1 MGLKRKIQ
9 IKWGPVGGVRDWII
23 TRRARR
29 TQLKQS
35 FKLGTDLIRFV
46 IVKDYSSQS
55 VKNRLE
61 WPRF

>member
-9 IKWGPVGGVRDWII
+9 IKWDPVGGVRDWIF

-35 FKLGTDLIRFV
+35 FKLETDIIWFV
-46 IVKDYSSQS
+46 IVKDYSS
-55 VKNRLE
+55 
-61 WPRF
+61 